1 MTKKYNRDIPL
12 PSSNDL
18 FGGPGDRQRSTTD
31 NTSVNSNQ
39 GVKINAMF
47 GKDRP
52 ENRISR
58 PIHRFNSAFKQ
69 AYNLLSPQSMAA
81 KAIKPKKKK

>member
-1 MTKKYNRDIPL
+1 MNRDIPL

-18 FGGPGDRQRSTTD
+18 FGGPGDRNRSTTD

-47 GKDRP
+47 GKDSP
-52 ENRISR
+52 GNSISR
-58 PIHRFNSAFKQ
+58 PIHRFNAAVKQ
-69 AYNLLSPQSMAA
+69 AYGLLNPVSNVA
-81 KAIKPKKKK
+81 KAIKPKKK